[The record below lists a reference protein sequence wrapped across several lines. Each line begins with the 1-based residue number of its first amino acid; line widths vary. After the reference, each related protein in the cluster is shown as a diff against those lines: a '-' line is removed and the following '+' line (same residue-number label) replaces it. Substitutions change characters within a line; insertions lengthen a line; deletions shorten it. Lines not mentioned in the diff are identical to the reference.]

1 MLEIELES
9 ILRNAFPMDQLH
21 PVPKGL
27 SGADVIHK
35 VLSRSGV
42 LCGTIVWEAKRTKA
56 WSDSWLQKAKDD
68 QRAEKAELAVIV
80 TEALPRK
87 CDYFTRIKGVWV
99 TSPKCALSLAVGL
112 RYQLAEVALARM
124 AATGKAERLEALY
137 EYVTGAEFRHRVEV
151 IVEAFTDLQAD
162 QHDERRAAERRWARR
177 EKQLQR
183 VIASTAGM
191 YGDLQGLIGPSMDTM
206 PLLNGVP
213 DQTIV
218 APIRALELLESTRER
233 IGESHFR

>member
-1 MLEIELES
+1 AYDELSRKLQQSSQQVQGEVLEIELES

-87 CDYFTRIKGVWV
+87 CDYFTRIKGV
-99 TSPKCALSLAVGL
+99 
-112 RYQLAEVALARM
+112 
-124 AATGKAERLEALY
+124 
-137 EYVTGAEFRHRVEV
+137 
-151 IVEAFTDLQAD
+151 
-162 QHDERRAAERRWARR
+162 
-177 EKQLQR
+177 
-183 VIASTAGM
+183 
-191 YGDLQGLIGPSMDTM
+191 
-206 PLLNGVP
+206 
-213 DQTIV
+213 
-218 APIRALELLESTRER
+218 
-233 IGESHFR
+233 